1 MAVKPSIPKGTR
13 DFYAT
18 TIAQRNYLKQV
29 LQRNFETFGFEPI
42 ETPTF
47 ERLETLMG
55 KYGEEGDRLIFRIL
69 NSGEKVKKADLNALE
84 KNDLRAF
91 SDSLSEKA
99 LRYDLTVPFAR
110 FVAQYQ
116 NEIVF
121 PFRRYQ
127 IQPVWRADRPQHGR
141 FQEFVQCDA
150 DIIGDRSL
158 LQEIEVIQLY
168 DAVFADLKLPAVV
181 VRLNHRKIL
190 AGLAEAIGAPERLIE
205 FTIVLDKL
213 DKIGVEGVEK
223 ELIDRGFDPKVIER
237 LKPMLELTG
246 TPEQKLDKLDTI
258 LGGFEAA
265 RTGIDELKYI
275 FQTLQKQGLSAVT
288 LDIDLTLARGL
299 NYYTGMIVEVLPP
312 PEVKMGSIGG
322 GGRYDDLTSAFGL
335 KDKSGIGISFGFDRI
350 FLVLEALNLFP
361 KEILKNTEVLF
372 INTDVAAL
380 DWSLQALQQLRKQGI
395 AAEMYPVETK
405 FKKQLNYANQKQ
417 IPYVIIFGEEEQKQ
431 NVFVLKEMTSGTQT
445 RHSLE
450 TDIRP
455 LLNR

>member
-1 MAVKPSIPKGTR
+1 
-13 DFYAT
+13 
-18 TIAQRNYLKQV
+18 
-29 LQRNFETFGFEPI
+29 
-42 ETPTF
+42 
-47 ERLETLMG
+47 
-55 KYGEEGDRLIFRIL
+55 
-69 NSGEKVKKADLNALE
+69 
-84 KNDLRAF
+84 
-91 SDSLSEKA
+91 
-99 LRYDLTVPFAR
+99 
-110 FVAQYQ
+110 
-116 NEIVF
+116 
-121 PFRRYQ
+121 
-127 IQPVWRADRPQHGR
+127 
-141 FQEFVQCDA
+141 
-150 DIIGDRSL
+150 
-158 LQEIEVIQLY
+158 
-168 DAVFADLKLPAVV
+168 VV

-265 RTGIDELKYI
+265 RTGIDELNNI